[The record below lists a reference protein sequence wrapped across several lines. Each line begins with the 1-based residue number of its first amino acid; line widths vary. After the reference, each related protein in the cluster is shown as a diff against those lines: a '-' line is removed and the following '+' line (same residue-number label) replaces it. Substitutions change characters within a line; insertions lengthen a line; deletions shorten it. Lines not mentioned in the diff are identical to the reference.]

1 MVWNNGVKMARKNK
15 TLPKDFEEIVQR
27 GDLDELKAVF
37 KKCEINAHERYGS
50 DTALFFRGLTPEF
63 VRWFVEQGGDIH
75 YCNNFGNTPLGQQA
89 TYKEYSQEKAQLF
102 KELTGFDS
110 QIKPD
115 NSSIIELLI
124 ELGAEVNTNTS
135 STPLILACRS
145 LNPTAVKI
153 LLKHGA
159 DPIGSDKGFN
169 SPLTEALH
177 QFAPIPETLEIAKLL
192 LSLGVSITEQMKEY
206 VGVMGKRFEDSKI
219 QKQSPEYEKYHQYR
233 ITIHEPIM
241 NELYRL
247 FDVEPI
253 KPRQL
258 YDGHSQII
266 VPDNDD
272 LQATFKQ
279 LWDFLVLPIGQC
291 STVQGEVI
299 RITGRIAGEIYRNGG
314 MNWKA
319 DYQKMLN
326 ALINYFKMGHSL
338 SDERLQQAEY
348 LKAKVYQ
355 GNPNSYDEAVELS
368 NLAVLWVKANPN
380 PIMIN
385 QTDYEF

>member
-1 MVWNNGVKMARKNK
+1 MFVWDNGVKMARKNK

-37 KKCEINAHERYGS
+37 KKCEINAHKRYGS

-75 YCNNFGNTPLGQQA
+75 YCNNFGYTPLGRQSCFKSNEKNNEI
-89 TYKEYSQEKAQLF
+89 YKKFFEQGL
-102 KELTGFDS
+102 
-110 QIKPD
+110 QIHYD
-115 NSSIIELLI
+115 NSEIIELLI
-124 ELGAEVNTNTS
+124 ELGAEVNPNTS
-135 STPLILACRS
+135 SAPLILACRS
-145 LNPTAVKI
+145 LNPVAVKI

-159 DPIGSDKGFN
+159 DPIGGDKGFN
-169 SPLTEALH
+169 SPLTEALY

-192 LSLGVSITEQMKEY
+192 LSLGVPITEQMKEY
-206 VGVMGKRFEDSKI
+206 VGVMGKRFEDKKLNPTLSEYSKYI
-219 QKQSPEYEKYHQYR
+219 IER
-233 ITIHEPIM
+233 NEPIM

-247 FDVEPI
+247 FGVEPI

-326 ALINYFKMGHSL
+326 ALINYFKMGYPL

>member
-1 MVWNNGVKMARKNK
+1 MARKNK
-15 TLPKDFEEIVQR
+15 TLPKDFKEIVQR

-75 YCNNFGNTPLGQQA
+75 YRNNFGYTPLGQQSCFRGNEEDNKI
-89 TYKEYSQEKAQLF
+89 YKKFFEQGLQLNY
-102 KELTGFDS
+102 
-110 QIKPD
+110 D
-115 NSSIIELLI
+115 NSEIIELLI

-135 STPLILACRS
+135 ATPLILACRS

-159 DPIGSDKGFN
+159 DPIGNDEGFN
-169 SPLTEALH
+169 SPLTEALY

-192 LSLGVSITEQMKEY
+192 LSLGVPITERMKEY
-206 VGVMGKRFEDSKI
+206 VGVMGKRFEDKKLNPTLSEYSKYI
-219 QKQSPEYEKYHQYR
+219 IER
-233 ITIHEPIM
+233 NEPIM

-247 FDVEPI
+247 FSVEPI

-258 YDGHSQII
+258 YDGHSKII
-266 VPDNDD
+266 VQDNED
-272 LQATFKQ
+272 LQQTFSE
-279 LWDFLVLPIGQC
+279 LWDFLVLPTGQC

-326 ALINYFKMGHSL
+326 ALMDYFKMGYPL

>member
-1 MVWNNGVKMARKNK
+1 MARKNK

-75 YCNNFGNTPLGQQA
+75 YCNNFGYTPLGRQSCFKSNEKDNEI
-89 TYKEYSQEKAQLF
+89 YKKFFEQGL
-102 KELTGFDS
+102 
-110 QIKPD
+110 QIRYD
-115 NSSIIELLI
+115 NSEIIELLI

-145 LNPTAVKI
+145 LNPVAVKI

-159 DPIGSDKGFN
+159 DPIGGDKGFN
-169 SPLTEALH
+169 SPLTEALY

-192 LSLGVSITEQMKEY
+192 LSLGVPITERMKEY
-206 VGVMGKRFEDSKI
+206 VGVMGKRFEDKKLNPTLSEYSKYI
-219 QKQSPEYEKYHQYR
+219 IER
-233 ITIHEPIM
+233 NEPIM

-247 FDVEPI
+247 FGVEPI

-272 LQATFKQ
+272 LQVTFSE

-326 ALINYFKMGHSL
+326 ALINYFKMGYPL

>member
-1 MVWNNGVKMARKNK
+1 MARKNK

-75 YCNNFGNTPLGQQA
+75 YCNNFGYTPLGRQSCF
-89 TYKEYSQEKAQLF
+89 TSNEKDNEIYKKFFEQGL
-102 KELTGFDS
+102 
-110 QIKPD
+110 QIHYD
-115 NSSIIELLI
+115 NSEIIELLI

-169 SPLTEALH
+169 SPLTEALY

-192 LSLGVSITEQMKEY
+192 LSLGVPITEQMKEY
-206 VGVMGKRFEDSKI
+206 VGVMGKRFEDKKLNPTLSEYSKYI
-219 QKQSPEYEKYHQYR
+219 IERNES
-233 ITIHEPIM
+233 IM

-247 FDVEPI
+247 FGVEPI

-279 LWDFLVLPIGQC
+279 LWDFLVLPTGQC

-326 ALINYFKMGHSL
+326 ALINYFKMGYPL
-338 SDERLQQAEY
+338 NNEQLNQAEY

>member
-1 MVWNNGVKMARKNK
+1 MARKNK

-75 YCNNFGNTPLGQQA
+75 YCNNFGYTPLGRQSCFKSNEKDNEI
-89 TYKEYSQEKAQLF
+89 YKKFFEQGL
-102 KELTGFDS
+102 
-110 QIKPD
+110 QIHYD
-115 NSSIIELLI
+115 NSEIIELLI

-145 LNPTAVKI
+145 LNPVAVKI

-159 DPIGSDKGFN
+159 DPIGGDKGFN
-169 SPLTEALH
+169 SPLTEALY

-192 LSLGVSITEQMKEY
+192 LSLGVPITERMKEY
-206 VGVMGKRFEDSKI
+206 VGVMGKRFEDKKLNPTLSEYSKYI
-219 QKQSPEYEKYHQYR
+219 IER
-233 ITIHEPIM
+233 NEPIM

-247 FDVEPI
+247 FGVEPI

-272 LQATFKQ
+272 LQVTFSE

-326 ALINYFKMGHSL
+326 ALINYFKMGYPL